1 MTFSTIILAGG
12 LSSRMGQDKALL
24 ETESG
29 SLLSHMQTLA
39 KAAGSDDILVSRNV
53 PGFIADNFPGAGPL
67 AGLEACLP
75 RCRHPKVLVLA
86 VDTPLLNTSTLQQLV
101 AAADQHPVY
110 GANSPLPCVL
120 HRSKQLTDYVRSLL
134 TDPNQKGAM
143 RQVLDYANARTI
155 ELTRDELFNA
165 NTPADWQHC
174 QQQLQIRNQH
184 G

>member
-24 ETESG
+24 ATESG
-29 SLLSHMQTLA
+29 SLLNHMQTLA
-39 KAAGSDDILVSRNV
+39 KAAGSDDILVSRNA
-53 PGFIADNFPGAGPL
+53 PGFIPDNFSGAGPL

-75 RCRHPKVLVLA
+75 RCRHPRILVLA
-86 VDTPLLNTSTLQQLV
+86 VDTPLLDTSTLQKLM

-110 GANSPLPCVL
+110 GDNSPLPCVL
-120 HRSKQLTDYVRSLL
+120 HSSKQLTDYVRSLL
-134 TDPNQKGAM
+134 LDPNQKGAM
-143 RQVLDYANARTI
+143 RQVLDYANAQAIKLRQ
-155 ELTRDELFNA
+155 DELFNA

-174 QQQLQIRNQH
+174 RQQLQIRNQY